1 MRYVLFLRKT
11 NRRLYNC
18 EPYNTRL
25 CGREPYNTRQ
35 EAEDAAVRIINLLNA
50 SGFYINPYYRTF
62 LTLEDI
68 KIVIE

>member
-11 NRRLYNC
+11 NRRFYNC
-18 EPYNTRL
+18 
-25 CGREPYNTRQ
+25 EPYNTRQ